1 MSKQAS
7 NHDTMMINQDT
18 YPELKPGT
26 VPMDAM
32 TVRPQSNY
40 VNLVLLRE
48 LQSHAVFTT
57 NGQDADIATVPVSD
71 GDYSPGLMFM
81 RKQTGSDRR
90 VGKALQRDLAL
101 FGEDEDEC
109 TMQVNEMCQ
118 DCPECILYGSAAGD
132 DAISITSRV
141 MYDTAYTLRDATIVI
156 DEKFQNA
163 PGGDYAKTAE
173 ATIREPDFFEPGT
186 LFPSVITLR
195 DTTPAELAFVL
206 GITRKNKRY
215 GAATSRLGRTKNHI
229 LGVYAGSE
237 EGPANL
243 ELTRDAIGRLQTDS
257 DTGYGSVQDVTSS
270 ENLDPERVADH
281 VRDSFDETIDE
292 DGLDLGRIS
301 DGTVSELIDVATG
314 EEFGEVLAEQR
325 EHSREFLPETE

>member
-1 MSKQAS
+1 MID
-7 NHDTMMINQDT
+7 HDA
-18 YPELKPGT
+18 YPELERGT
-26 VPMDAM
+26 VAPDAM
-32 TVRPQSNY
+32 NLRPQNNF
-40 VNLVLLRE
+40 VNVLVLRE

-57 NGQDADIATVPVSD
+57 NGQDADLANVALGD
-71 GDYSPGLMFM
+71 GDEREEYSPGLMFM

-90 VGKALQRDLAL
+90 FGKALQRDLGL
-101 FGEDEDEC
+101 FEEDEDVC

-195 DTTPAELAFVL
+195 DATPAELAFVL

-243 ELTRDAIGRLQTDS
+243 ELTLDAIHRLRD
-257 DTGYGSVQDVTSS
+257 GSETEYNSVHDVTSS

-281 VRDSFDETIDE
+281 VHESFEETIE
-292 DGLDLGRIS
+292 DDRLDLGRIS
-301 DGTVSELIDVATG
+301 KGTVSEILDLATD
-314 EEFGEVLAEQR
+314 EKFGEVLAEQR
-325 EHSREFLPETE
+325 EYSREFLPEIE